1 MNNPT
6 YRGLDKQ
13 TTLTQY
19 GEILRDIQYRTRE
32 SQKEMADRL
41 GVSGGFLSF
50 VMSGKRGIPTT
61 LTEKIIRLYN
71 LDITTEQLLRFAAIE
86 RVEISL
92 VEASVQKKLMVVWLK
107 EKMNELT
114 GEQVQAIREIVE
126 GDK

>member
-1 MNNPT
+1 MNE
-6 YRGLDKQ
+6 
-13 TTLTQY
+13 LTQY

-32 SQKEMADRL
+32 SQKDMADRL

-50 VMSGKRGIPTT
+50 IMSGRRRVPSA
-61 LTEKIIRLYN
+61 LTDKIILLYG
-71 LDITTEQLLRFAAIE
+71 LDITKEQLLRFAAIE
-86 RVEISL
+86 KVEISL

-126 GDK
+126 ED

>member
-1 MNNPT
+1 MSE
-6 YRGLDKQ
+6 
-13 TTLTQY
+13 LTQY

-32 SQKEMADRL
+32 SQKDMADRL

-50 VMSGKRGIPTT
+50 IMSGRRRVPSA
-61 LTEKIIRLYN
+61 LTDKIIRLYG
-71 LDITTEQLLRFAAIE
+71 LDITTEQLLRIAAIE
-86 RVEISL
+86 KVEISL

-126 GDK
+126 ED